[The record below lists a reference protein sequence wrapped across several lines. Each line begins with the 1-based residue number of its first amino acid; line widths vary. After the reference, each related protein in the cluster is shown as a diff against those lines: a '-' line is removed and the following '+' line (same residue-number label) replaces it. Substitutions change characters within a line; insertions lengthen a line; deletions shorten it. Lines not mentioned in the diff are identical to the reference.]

1 MRILSVYNSIF
12 QLVPSK
18 IDYIKKFFYFI
29 FGSSLDLLSISLI
42 PLIVSKVINTESR
55 SISFINKYF
64 DYDLKY
70 LIIFLLGVFTLKL
83 LVYLIIYYNFIS
95 YSYDIKNSLLKKI
108 FLNIFTGK
116 EAKKKDKY
124 LNLVR
129 TTESFINNV
138 LISFYIAFEIIVIMA
153 ITVYLL
159 FWNSN

>member
-70 LIIFLLGVFTLKL
+70 LIIFLLGVFSDLNKITSPLVRIFFQTL
-83 LVYLIIYYNFIS
+83 LIIFFIIANDIFVSETRIDFLDNFIVNLNNQ
-95 YSYDIKNSLLKKI
+95 I
-108 FLNIFTGK
+108 NIF
-116 EAKKKDKY
+116 
-124 LNLVR
+124 
-129 TTESFINNV
+129 S
-138 LISFYIAFEIIVIMA
+138 IVHQKF
-153 ITVYLL
+153 T
-159 FWNSN
+159 

>member
-42 PLIVSKVINTESR
+42 PLIVSKVINTEST
-55 SISFINKYF
+55 SNSFINKYF

-70 LIIFLLGVFTLKL
+70 LVIFLLGVFTLKL
-83 LVYLIIYYNFIS
+83 IVYLIIYYNFIG

-108 FLNIFTGK
+108 FLNIFIF
-116 EAKKKDKY
+116 
-124 LNLVR
+124 
-129 TTESFINNV
+129 FINFF
-138 LISFYIAFEIIVIMA
+138 IFFSTFIYHYIKC
-153 ITVYLL
+153 
-159 FWNSN
+159 S